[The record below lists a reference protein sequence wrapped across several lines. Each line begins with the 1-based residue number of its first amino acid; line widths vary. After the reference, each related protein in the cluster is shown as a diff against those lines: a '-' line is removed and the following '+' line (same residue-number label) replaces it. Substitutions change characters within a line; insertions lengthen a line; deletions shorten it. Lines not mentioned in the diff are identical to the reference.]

1 MTRRFPSPSPWMNS
15 TSPPK
20 LSSNPPFLC
29 EFKMN
34 EFDTSHNRAATTGDN
49 LRRNRE

>member
-1 MTRRFPSPSPWMNS
+1 
-15 TSPPK
+15 
-20 LSSNPPFLC
+20 
-29 EFKMN
+29 MN